1 MSFLNIFLE
10 YLNNMKKKINLKSE
24 IFIASTDYYISYQN
38 GQMINKRHMISAL
51 FSLVYNN
58 SAKFNTYYCMKKLFH
73 HHIAIF
79 YVSRRY
85 NYISMFC
92 LLIIS
97 NPCKIAFS
105 IYFSI
110 SCIFVRGP
118 DFRTKVIEIL
128 IIKLIS
134 VSKENITQFSK
145 IVFKRI
151 ANVTGNTSYWFSFYI
166 CLKGF
171 V

>member
-58 SAKFNTYYCMKKLFH
+58 SAKFNTNYWYKMPFH
-73 HHIAIF
+73 HHITIF

-97 NPCKIAFS
+97 NPYKIAFS

-145 IVFKRI
+145 IVFKQI
-151 ANVTGNTSYWFSFYI
+151 ANATGNTSYWFSFYI